1 MRKGPGR
8 AIRQVEHIH
17 DQLWHRYSIAVNQ
30 KSSAVWGKTGT
41 LSTCSY
47 GDANI
52 PYLYRRRL
60 VPNFRSI
67 RDRYTIR
74 YPALYILHNKTRYKM
89 VWHQFE
95 TITPGTEK
103 WRRSN
108 VNLLI
113 YIHHYKEVHEIQN
126 FPFISSNIPA
136 ASAYGIYIS
145 QLIIYCRACGCYR
158 DFHDRGLLLTL
169 KLMNHG
175 YPVVKLMSSLQRF
188 EDHHHDL
195 VNR

>member
-1 MRKGPGR
+1 MRKGPGS

-17 DQLWHRYSIAVNQ
+17 YQLWHRYFITVNQ
-30 KSSAVWGKTGT
+30 KSSAVFGKTGT

-52 PYLYRRRL
+52 PYLHRRRL
-60 VPNFRSI
+60 VQNFRSI
-67 RDRYTIR
+67 RDRHTIR
-74 YPALYILHNKTRYKM
+74 YPTLYILHNNARYTM

-95 TITPGTEK
+95 TITPDTEK
-103 WRRSN
+103 WRRQMWTFS
-108 VNLLI
+108 
-113 YIHHYKEVHEIQN
+113 YIFTIIRKFTEIQN

-145 QLIIYCRACGCYR
+145 QLIIYCRACGCYH
-158 DFHDRGLLLTL
+158 DFPDRGLLLTM
-169 KLMNHG
+169 KPMNHG
-175 YPVVKLMSSLQRF
+175 YPVVKLKSSLRKF